1 MVSKL
6 SNLAAKDFAAIY
18 EYTLLNFGSAQAD
31 EYTTDLERVFSL
43 LSSSPSMGY
52 ECSEIKSGLRRHDHQ
67 KHALFYYQTHQ
78 ELFIVRILH
87 HKIGSMSDILANE
100 QGKINNEH
108 ND

>member
-1 MVSKL
+1 MAYKL

-31 EYTTDLERVFSL
+31 EYTADFERIFVL
-43 LSSSPSMGY
+43 LSSSP
-52 ECSEIKSGLRRHDHQ
+52 CSEIKAGLRRHDHQ
-67 KHALFYYQTHQ
+67 KHAIFYYQTHL

-100 QGKINNEH
+100 QGKINNER